1 MAAPSFP
8 YRDLKEFLDALERAG
23 ELHRVGVPVDP
34 TLEISEIVTRTVR
47 NRGPALLFER
57 PTRGAMPVA
66 INLFGTHARMAM
78 ALGVASV
85 DEIGARIGELVRP
98 ELPVG
103 WAGIRDGLGKL
114 LQLKSVPPKHVR
126 SAPCQDVVVKGDDVD
141 LGVLPGLQTWPGDGG
156 VFHNYGLTH
165 TKDPQTGKR
174 NLGLY
179 RLQQHGPRSVGM
191 HWQIHKDST
200 AHHAV
205 AERLGERLPVA
216 IAFGCD
222 PVVSYAASAPLPGDI
237 DEYLFAGFLRGER
250 VELVDCLTVPLQV
263 PAHAQVVLEGY
274 VEPGERAPEGPFGDH
289 TGFYTPVEP
298 FPVLHVQCLTTQR
311 DPVYHSIVTSKPPQE
326 DGPIGHATERIF
338 LPLIRMMIPDIV
350 DISMPEPGV
359 FHNCLIVSIRKRYP
373 KQAQKVMNAIWGA
386 HLLSLTKLIVVVDDD
401 CDVADYADVAFRAF
415 GNVDYAHD
423 LLLTSGPVDHLDHAS
438 YQQFWG
444 GKAGI
449 DATRKLPTEGYPRGW
464 PEPAV
469 MAPDV
474 VARVDQ
480 RWREYGFSA

>member
-1 MAAPSFP
+1 VATPKFP
-8 YRDLKEFLDALERAG
+8 YQDLNEYLAALTGAG
-23 ELHRVGVPVDP
+23 ELHRVRARVDP

-47 NRGPALLFER
+47 AKGPALLFEQ
-57 PTRGAMPVA
+57 PTRGYMPIVM
-66 INLFGTHARMAM
+66 NLFGTHQRMAM
-78 ALGVASV
+78 ALGVSSV
-85 DEIGARIGELVRP
+85 EEIGARIGELVRP

-103 WAGIRDGLGKL
+103 FSGMREALGKVM
-114 LQLKSVPPKHVR
+114 QLKSVPPKKVR
-126 SAPCQDVVVKGDDVD
+126 TAPCQEIVYQGDDVD
-141 LGVLPGLQTWPGDGG
+141 LNMLPGLQTWPGDGG
-156 VFHNYGLTH
+156 IFHNYGLTH
-165 TKDPQTGKR
+165 TRHPETGKR

-179 RLQQHGPRSVGM
+179 RLQQHSKNTLGM

-205 AERLGERLPVA
+205 AERRGERLPVA
-216 IAFGCD
+216 VAFGAD
-222 PVVSYAASAPLPGDI
+222 PVVSYVASAPLPGDI

-250 VELVDCLTVPLQV
+250 VEMVDCVTVPLQV
-263 PAHAQVVLEGY
+263 PAHAQIVLEGY

-298 FPVLHVQCLTTQR
+298 FPVLHVECMTMRQ
-311 DPVYHSIVTSKPPQE
+311 DPIYHSIITSKPPQE

-338 LPLIRMMIPDIV
+338 LPLIRLLVPDIV
-350 DISMPEPGV
+350 DMSMPEPGV

-373 KQAQKVMNAIWGA
+373 KHAQKVMNAIWGA

-401 CDVADYADVAFRAF
+401 CDPSDYHEVAFRAF

-449 DATRKLPTEGYPRGW
+449 DATRKLPSEGYTRGW
-464 PEPAV
+464 PEEAV
-469 MAPDV
+469 MSPEI
-474 VARVDQ
+474 VARVDR
-480 RWREYGFSA
+480 RWKEYGL